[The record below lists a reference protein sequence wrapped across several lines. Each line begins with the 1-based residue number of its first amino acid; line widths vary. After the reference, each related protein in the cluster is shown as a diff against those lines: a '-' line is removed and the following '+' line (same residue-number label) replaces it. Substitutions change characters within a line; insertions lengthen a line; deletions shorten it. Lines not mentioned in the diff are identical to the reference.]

1 MPALTAIASFLPS
14 PSSAPGQSAGEKVL
28 IVIGAIAAA
37 AAAGAIGWAAFR
49 KKKGGE

>member
-1 MPALTAIASFLPS
+1 MPALTAIASLLPS
-14 PSSAPGQSAGEKVL
+14 PSSAPGQSAGKKVL
-28 IVIGAIAAA
+28 IVIGAVAAA